1 MTGNKVGPDPS
12 QPSDHVTLRT
22 IFRPRA
28 HSCLSRR
35 HFIVQPNSC
44 MLYCCGSADG
54 DSASGEK
61 VLMKRESEGESVN
74 PRSEPEMYGMSG
86 MPDLL
91 PPAGSLRPAPARYD
105 PGHAPAVGSGL
116 GSQLSF
122 DSPQRRLGQRA
133 PKLGQ
138 IGRSKRVVIED
149 EDLDDIMNNNGQ
161 FPISLNLSP
170 VA

>member
-1 MTGNKVGPDPS
+1 
-12 QPSDHVTLRT
+12 
-22 IFRPRA
+22 
-28 HSCLSRR
+28 
-35 HFIVQPNSC
+35 
-44 MLYCCGSADG
+44 MLYCCGSTDG
-54 DSASGEK
+54 DSANGEK
-61 VLMKRESEGESVN
+61 ALMKRESEGESEN
-74 PRSEPEMYGMSG
+74 ARSEPEMYGMSG

-91 PPAGSLRPAPARYD
+91 PPTGSFQPAPVRYD
-105 PGHAPAVGSGL
+105 PGHGQAMGNGL
-116 GSQLSF
+116 NRPLSF

-161 FPISLNLSP
+161 FPISVNLSP

>member
-1 MTGNKVGPDPS
+1 
-12 QPSDHVTLRT
+12 
-22 IFRPRA
+22 
-28 HSCLSRR
+28 
-35 HFIVQPNSC
+35 
-44 MLYCCGSADG
+44 MLYCCGSTDAD
-54 DSASGEK
+54 SSSGEEA
-61 VLMKRESEGESVN
+61 LMKTEGEGERQREN
-74 PRSEPEMYGMSG
+74 ARPEAEMYGMSG

-91 PPAGSLRPAPARYD
+91 PPTGPYQPAPVRYD
-105 PGHAPAVGSGL
+105 PGHPQGNGSGL
-116 GSQLSF
+116 NRSPLSF

-149 EDLDDIMNNNGQ
+149 EDLDDIMNNNGP